1 MSSALGRFARTMPNP
16 SSLRDSTQILL
27 PSGTVNGLRED
38 LEQEFTLTIIDEPE
52 DQMRI
57 IGSPAEIKAASRF
70 LSRHGIQVL

>member
-1 MSSALGRFARTMPNP
+1 MFSALGRFARTMPNP

-27 PSGTVNGLRED
+27 PSRTVNGLRED
-38 LEQEFTLTIIDEPE
+38 LEQEFTLTIIAEPE